1 MKKTI
6 GLISIVALVCVAT
19 GCDRLKN
26 EAKNEAGNNTV
37 PKAVVKTNKNV
48 NRIPFNEA
56 IEKCKGDEFYV
67 FECFAHNGW
76 VVTNERTDNNWRD
89 NYWKENK

>member
-6 GLISIVALVCVAT
+6 GLIAIAALVCVAT

-26 EAKNEAGNNTV
+26 EPKNNTA
-37 PKAVVKTNKNV
+37 PKPVAKTNNNV

-56 IEKCKGDEFYV
+56 TEKCKSEEVYV
-67 FECFAHNGW
+67 YVCLANHGW
-76 VVTNERTDNNWRD
+76 IATKEQTSNNWRD
-89 NYWKENK
+89 TYWEESK